1 MRRTDGDTENGAIAE
16 VVSSIISLGSHSS
29 NILQKKKKKK
39 KKKILLVAFQGRYF
53 LQKSPDS
60 SAP

>member
-1 MRRTDGDTENGAIAE
+1 MRRTDGDAENGAIAE

-39 KKKILLVAFQGRYF
+39 ILLVAFQGRYF

>member
-1 MRRTDGDTENGAIAE
+1 MGMRRTDGDAENGTIAE
-16 VVSSIISLGSHSS
+16 VVSSIISLGSHSL

-39 KKKILLVAFQGRYF
+39 ILFVAFQGRYF